1 MSSVRVCQGQPNKKA
16 SINMG
21 AFLFACLRQ
30 VPKTALGT
38 DEQLVLQV
46 VVVDAR
52 PLSLPSA
59 KSVKVVGQRRTSL
72 SGGK

>member
-1 MSSVRVCQGQPNKKA
+1 
-16 SINMG
+16 MG

-38 DEQLVLQV
+38 DEQLVSQV

-52 PLSLPSA
+52 PFALLTTEVA
-59 KSVKVVGQRRTSL
+59 GDLAHIIRTSAEM
-72 SGGK
+72 GRWHKA